1 VETREGVNLF
11 DDALR
16 KIAICYAEFSDS
28 YSAEDI
34 AEGFVTKSDS
44 ETNLAS
50 IQGLRDFSSIFF
62 WCFHIFMLCTYLY
75 IKKSTYINLIFIS
88 FFSKMTART
97 SMKMEYLL
105 AFLTM
110 VTLLPILQE
119 QVHVLFE
126 RKI

>member
-50 IQGLRDFSSIFF
+50 IQGLRDFLKYLFLVF
-62 WCFHIFMLCTYLY
+62 PYLY
-75 IKKSTYINLIFIS
+75 ALHLSLHQKVYI
-88 FFSKMTART
+88 
-97 SMKMEYLL
+97 Y
-105 AFLTM
+105 
-110 VTLLPILQE
+110 
-119 QVHVLFE
+119 
-126 RKI
+126 

>member
-16 KIAICYAEFSDS
+16 KIAISYAEFSDS

-62 WCFHIFMLCTYLY
+62 WCFPYLY
-75 IKKSTYINLIFIS
+75 ALHLSLHQKGYI
-88 FFSKMTART
+88 
-97 SMKMEYLL
+97 Y
-105 AFLTM
+105 
-110 VTLLPILQE
+110 
-119 QVHVLFE
+119 
-126 RKI
+126 